1 MLQLLSGT
9 SRVVLHALFFAL
21 KSSYWTWASGAT
33 LHIYYSSWVWFRAV
47 SCRCKCFPTS
57 SGAFFKALSIYYCF
71 CVNDFSNFFYF
82 FLYCSYELH
91 NFFVSGF
98 LAFTLEP
105 HSAVHFQ
112 FQPLLAE
119 QKRERIVIISCAI
132 IYLFFT

>member
-1 MLQLLSGT
+1 MPRSTFTTHLGSGSELCPVDASVFQPALMLSLKLSPST
-9 SRVVLHALFFAL
+9 TASVSMISQISPILF
-21 KSSYWTWASGAT
+21 
-33 LHIYYSSWVWFRAV
+33 
-47 SCRCKCFPTS
+47 
-57 SGAFFKALSIYYCF
+57 
-71 CVNDFSNFFYF
+71 
-82 FLYCSYELH
+82 YCSYELH

-105 HSAVHFQ
+105 LSAVHFQ